1 MDWHPV
7 ISVQQQTPDNDFCH
21 FSISTVFFAFWAFFE
36 NRKNSGLTPVTR
48 TWKFTQMTHWPGD
61 PVTQFHVWC
70 LILGSL
76 AHTSLSPIS
85 IGASVFAGLTGVPN
99 TQHKRQRKTTD
110 RATFVALGHIYRYAM
125 WLNDESDS
133 MTPTVSRQSRI
144 LSVHAD
150 CIRRGCTLSL
160 STMECMLSHSR
171 CRRGV
176 VTCIYERYLKMFG
189 ISLCTPC
196 LKKTPPYF
204 FVDNSV
210 KNETILTILVLVHE
224 NLNKFDTSSFDLT
237 LTFVHLTW
245 KM

>member
-1 MDWHPV
+1 MTFV
-7 ISVQQQTPDNDFCH
+7 ISAFQLY
-21 FSISTVFFAFWAFFE
+21 FFAFWAFFE
-36 NRKNSGLTPVTR
+36 NRKNSALTPVTR
-48 TWKFTQMTHWPGD
+48 TWKMTQMTHWAGYPM
-61 PVTQFHVWC
+61 TQFHVWC

-150 CIRRGCTLSL
+150 SVLDADAL
-160 STMECMLSHSR
+160 YR
-171 CRRGV
+171 CRLWSVCWVIRGADV
-176 VTCIYERYLKMFG
+176 VLLHVFM
-189 ISLCTPC
+189 
-196 LKKTPPYF
+196 
-204 FVDNSV
+204 SV
-210 KNETILTILVLVHE
+210 
-224 NLNKFDTSSFDLT
+224 
-237 LTFVHLTW
+237 TW
-245 KM
+245 KCLA